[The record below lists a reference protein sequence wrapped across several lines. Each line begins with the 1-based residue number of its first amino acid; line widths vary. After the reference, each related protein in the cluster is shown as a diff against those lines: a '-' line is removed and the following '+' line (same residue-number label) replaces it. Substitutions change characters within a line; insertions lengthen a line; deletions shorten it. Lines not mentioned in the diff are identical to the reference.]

1 VTFAFYVLFLS
12 VYFGRRYLA
21 SLIGLPWYKLASL
34 GSLFAFMLAGAFS
47 FLAIISLTQIPG
59 KVQLFDVYDGMMI
72 FGTLFLP
79 IAFALGVLIPGLEI
93 ASNVHFHLTYAFVA
107 TLLMSALNY
116 RVSQRLGRRATAVL
130 FRITSTHRDLPAV
143 IGFGLLLVLASL
155 ANIGILGVDPIQFEM
170 FVAGAFAFEVITVQI
185 GLQVTLFDLRRRR

>member
-1 VTFAFYVLFLS
+1 MTFAFYVLFLS